1 MSTPTGRLRMA
12 YETLGCVASASDD
25 EVRTAFRKA
34 AMRWHPD
41 KLRMDGVPEEL
52 IKKANEK
59 MAAIND
65 AWNTIKQSRKIK

>member
-1 MSTPTGRLRMA
+1 MA
-12 YETLGCVASASDD
+12 YETLGCTASASDA
-25 EVRTAFRKA
+25 EVCVAYRKA

-52 IKKANEK
+52 IKNANEK

-65 AWNTIKQSRKIK
+65 AWNTIKLSRKIK